1 MKANPKIKADPKA
14 DTAPPAAG
22 GKGKLFIMI
31 GAAVLVLALG
41 GGAGW
46 YFMHKGADDS
56 AAAEPGKK
64 EHAEHASS
72 KKAKKSEA
80 KPGYIAVEPFTVNL
94 QPEHGDQYLQV
105 AFTLQVNSPE
115 QVELIKANMA
125 KVRSRVLL
133 LLSGKKASEISTV
146 EGKQQ
151 LAGEILAAVNAPFE
165 EHGEEQ
171 EVSDVLF
178 TSFIIQ

>member
-1 MKANPKIKADPKA
+1 MKADPKA
-14 DTAPPAAG
+14 EAAAAPAAG
-22 GKGKLFIMI
+22 GKNKLFMMI
-31 GAAVLVLALG
+31 GAAVLVLGLG

-46 YFMHKGADDS
+46 YFMHGSS
-56 AAAEPGKK
+56 AESSAPDKKDHGGSTKKKK
-64 EHAEHASS
+64 EEHPP
-72 KKAKKSEA
+72 E
-80 KPGYIAVEPFTVNL
+80 YLAVEPFTVNL
-94 QPEHGDQYLQV
+94 QPENGDQYLQV
-105 AFTLQVNSPE
+105 AFTLQVDGAE
-115 QVELIKANMA
+115 QAEAIKKNMA

-133 LLSGKKASEISTV
+133 LLSGKKASEINTV

-151 LAGEILAAVNAPFE
+151 LAGEILAAVKMPFA

>member
-14 DTAPPAAG
+14 DAAPAASG

-31 GAAVLVLALG
+31 GAAVVVLGLG

-46 YFMHKGADDS
+46 YFMHGSSAE
-56 AAAEPGKK
+56 AAAEPAKK
-64 EHAEHASS
+64 DHSSS
-72 KKAKKSEA
+72 KKKKKDEA
-80 KPGYIAVEPFTVNL
+80 PPEYVAVEPFTVNL

-105 AFTLQVNSPE
+105 AFTLQVEGPE

-151 LAGEILAAVNAPFE
+151 LAGEILAAVSEPFMP
-165 EHGEEQ
+165 HGDEQ
-171 EVSDVLF
+171 QVTDVLF

>member
-1 MKANPKIKADPKA
+1 LKANPKIKADPKA
-14 DTAPPAAG
+14 DAAPVAAS

-41 GGAGW
+41 AGAGW

-56 AAAEPGKK
+56 AAAEPAKK
-64 EHAEHASS
+64 EHTSS

-80 KPGYIAVEPFTVNL
+80 KPEYIAVEPFTVNL

-105 AFTLQVNSPE
+105 AFTLQVDSPE

-151 LAGEILAAVNAPFE
+151 LAGEILAAVNAPFD
-165 EHGEEQ
+165 EHGDAQ

>member
-1 MKANPKIKADPKA
+1 LKANPKIKADPKA
-14 DTAPPAAG
+14 DAAPVAAS

-46 YFMHKGADDS
+46 YFMHKGADES
-56 AAAEPGKK
+56 AAAEPAKK
-64 EHAEHASS
+64 EHTSS
-72 KKAKKSEA
+72 KKKKKSEA
-80 KPGYIAVEPFTVNL
+80 KPEYIAVEPFTVNL

-165 EHGEEQ
+165 EHGDEQ

>member
-1 MKANPKIKADPKA
+1 MKADPKA
-14 DTAPPAAG
+14 DAAAPAAG
-22 GKGKLFIMI
+22 GKSKLLII
-31 GAAVLVLALG
+31 VGAAVLLLGLG

-46 YFMHKGADDS
+46 YFLHGAS
-56 AAAEPGKK
+56 AEASETPKK
-64 EHAEHASS
+64 EQSS
-72 KKAKKSEA
+72 KKKKKEEHPPEYVA
-80 KPGYIAVEPFTVNL
+80 IEPFTVNL
-94 QPEHGDQYLQV
+94 QPENGDQYLQV
-105 AFTLQVNSPE
+105 AFTLEVEGPE

-151 LAGEILAAVNAPFE
+151 LAGEILAAVKEPFAS
-165 EHGEEQ
+165 HGDEQ

>member
-1 MKANPKIKADPKA
+1 MKADPKA
-14 DTAPPAAG
+14 EAAAPAAG
-22 GKGKLFIMI
+22 GKNKLFMMI
-31 GAAVLVLALG
+31 GAAVLVLGLG

-46 YFMHKGADDS
+46 YFMHGSS
-56 AAAEPGKK
+56 AEASAPDKKDHGGGSKKKK
-64 EHAEHASS
+64 EEHPP
-72 KKAKKSEA
+72 E
-80 KPGYIAVEPFTVNL
+80 YLAVEPFTVNL
-94 QPEHGDQYLQV
+94 QPENGDQYLQV
-105 AFTLQVNSPE
+105 AFTLQVDGAE
-115 QVELIKANMA
+115 QAEAIKKNMA

-133 LLSGKKASEISTV
+133 LLSGKKASEINTV

-151 LAGEILAAVNAPFE
+151 LAGEILAAVKMPFA

>member
-1 MKANPKIKADPKA
+1 MKADPKA
-14 DTAPPAAG
+14 EAAAPAAG

-31 GAAVLVLALG
+31 GAAVLVLGLG

-46 YFMHKGADDS
+46 YFLHGSGDD
-56 AAAEPGKK
+56 AAEPAKK
-64 EHAEHASS
+64 EHSARKKKKDEHPPEYLA
-72 KKAKKSEA
+72 
-80 KPGYIAVEPFTVNL
+80 IEPFTVNL
-94 QPEHGDQYLQV
+94 QPENGDQYLQV
-105 AFTLQVNSPE
+105 AFTLQVDGPE
-115 QVELIKANMA
+115 QAELIKTNMA

-133 LLSGKKASEISTV
+133 LLSGKKSSEISTV

-151 LAGEILAAVNAPFE
+151 LAGEILAVVKTPFS

-171 EVSDVLF
+171 DVSDVLF

>member
-1 MKANPKIKADPKA
+1 LKANPKIKADPKA
-14 DTAPPAAG
+14 DAAAPAAAG
-22 GKGKLFIMI
+22 GKGKLFVMI

-46 YFMHKGADDS
+46 YFLHGSHDE
-56 AAAEPGKK
+56 AAAEPAKK
-64 EHAEHASS
+64 DHSSS
-72 KKAKKSEA
+72 KKKKEEA
-80 KPGYIAVEPFTVNL
+80 APEYVNIEQFTVNL

-105 AFTLQVNSPE
+105 AFTLQVNGKE

-151 LAGEILAAVNAPFE
+151 LAGEILAAVNAPFVE
-165 EHGEEQ
+165 NGDAQ